1 MEEEK
6 KVYKLPP
13 IEKYD
18 GINIEGAFRLVSTI
32 IKVSLTDYSMK
43 IATIE
48 QVKAIE
54 NDKKRARAIS
64 LRNTQIKN
72 KREAYAFFKY
82 SKLFALTNLDANYLI
97 KTWTNGRIKEMTPP
111 EEEMFYENKEQEIKQ
126 NEKDN
131 IE

>member
-6 KVYKLPP
+6 KTFKLPP
-13 IEKYD
+13 IEKHD

-32 IKVSLTDYSMK
+32 IKVSLTDYAQK

-54 NDKKRARAIS
+54 NDKKRANAIS
-64 LRNTQIKN
+64 RRNTQIKY

-82 SKLFALTNLDANYLI
+82 PKLFALTNLDANYLI

-111 EEEMFYENKEQEIKQ
+111 EEETYYEKKEQEILKD
-126 NEKDN
+126 EKDN
-131 IE
+131 IA